1 MKECSKKAGYTRL
14 NRLLMPNSDRFI
26 QLVISVFLIVGVYQ
40 FYFWCQRNHA
50 GPVREFRLPVDDLIP
65 YRPRWVWVYSFLYY
79 PVIVAV
85 NWTVTSP
92 RHFLYVAISY
102 MLLLGFQ
109 MLFFTFC
116 PVVTPVE
123 WRACNNGRGR
133 SERFLAFVQRFDAR
147 SNSFP
152 SMHTSVAVLTALH
165 LYPAA
170 GAWAFVF
177 PVLIALSCL
186 FTKQHYVVDLPA
198 GALLGWFVFVLFR
211 MIYLHV

>member
-1 MKECSKKAGYTRL
+1 
-14 NRLLMPNSDRFI
+14 MPTADRVI
-26 QLVISVFLIVGVYQ
+26 QLIISVFLIVGVYQ

-50 GPVREFRLPVDDLIP
+50 AAPREFRLPLDDRIP

-109 MLFFTFC
+109 MAFFTLV
-116 PVVTPVE
+116 PVATPAE
-123 WRACNNGRGR
+123 WRTCNARRGR
-133 SERFLAFVQRFDAR
+133 SERFLAFVQTYDGP

-152 SMHTSVAVLTALH
+152 SMHTSVAMLTALH
-165 LYPAA
+165 LYSAL
-170 GAWAFVF
+170 GCWAFLF
-177 PVLIALSCL
+177 PALIALSCL
-186 FTKQHYVVDLPA
+186 FTKQHYIVDLPA
-198 GALLGWFVFVLFR
+198 GALLGWFVFGLFR
-211 MIYLHV
+211 VIYLHAGA